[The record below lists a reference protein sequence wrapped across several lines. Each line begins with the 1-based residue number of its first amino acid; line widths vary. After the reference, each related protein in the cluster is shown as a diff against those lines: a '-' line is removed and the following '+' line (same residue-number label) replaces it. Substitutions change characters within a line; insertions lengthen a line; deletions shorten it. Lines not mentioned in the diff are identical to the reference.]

1 MVSSST
7 VYRQFVGET
16 SQEEA
21 PMWLKVPCPHDLQE
35 LDPGVAVKVP
45 AAQGAHEDPP
55 PAANCPGGQGAQMEA
70 CSSDTKPGGQAT
82 HSMAPPSWTPVTYG
96 DIIQSLSLVSN
107 LSYHNRI
114 DQCPV
119 LQKIID
125 LSEEK

>member
-21 PMWLKVPCPHDLQE
+21 PMWLKVPCPHNLQE

-45 AAQGAHEDPP
+45 AV
-55 PAANCPGGQGAQMEA
+55 QGAQMEA